1 MKRHALDLT
10 SNPRRA
16 RRERLLLV
24 RRRRLRRERPRAVS
38 TRRPPPAT
46 DSLDNPRANRST
58 SSSAYP
64 FAKRSLNSSS
74 ASHAADDAYDVDAR
88 PSPASPPSSLALA
101 RVPRAPARITA
112 RASAPP
118 IDTDPRH
125 RRRSSRASIP
135 RSPRP
140 ASKFLVEPPARAR
153 LARDRASARADAR
166 ALPAARGAASVAATV
181 VEGRILSS
189 SRAHR
194 ALTIRFG
201 GNGDRSPSRSVHEPS
216 SVERRASRATRAALF
231 DDDDEHVRD
240 ERASDGENRASG
252 AVRGPRTNARE
263 KSARRRAKGRAR
275 RDRSRLKFEIQ
286 IERLTKTMRSRAE
299 RTPRD

>member
-1 MKRHALDLT
+1 M
-10 SNPRRA
+10 
-16 RRERLLLV
+16 V
-24 RRRRLRRERPRAVS
+24 ERP
-38 TRRPPPAT
+38 
-46 DSLDNPRANRST
+46 
-58 SSSAYP
+58 SAM
-64 FAKRSLNSSS
+64 A
-74 ASHAADDAYDVDAR
+74 
-88 PSPASPPSSLALA
+88 
-101 RVPRAPARITA
+101 I
-112 RASAPP
+112 
-118 IDTDPRH
+118 
-125 RRRSSRASIP
+125 
-135 RSPRP
+135 
-140 ASKFLVEPPARAR
+140 
-153 LARDRASARADAR
+153 
-166 ALPAARGAASVAATV
+166 GVAATV